1 MSTWI
6 ATIPRSEATK
16 RKLKLFI
23 KSQDIH
29 RWVYGRETGK
39 GGYEHY
45 QIRFEWLDKDDPDAF
60 KIWKDW
66 FYSGHLEL
74 ARTDSWD
81 YEKKSGRY
89 FCWNDNSDKIKQRYG
104 TLTRT
109 QQEVLDILNRTN
121 DRQIVLFYTADGG
134 YGKSWLCG
142 SLWERRLAY
151 YCPPYLNGVKE
162 IVQYVAS
169 GYDEEPY
176 VVIDLPR
183 AMKWDNSLY
192 AGIEAIKDG
201 LIAES
206 RYHAQTRNIR
216 GVKVLVMSNTL
227 PRLDKLSEDRWVI
240 YEPSSR

>member
-16 RKLKLFI
+16 RKLRLFI

-29 RWVYGRETGK
+29 RWVYGREKGK
-39 GGYEHY
+39 DGYEHY
-45 QIRFEWLDKDDPDAF
+45 QLRIEWLDKDDPDAF

-81 YEKKSGRY
+81 YEKKAGRY
-89 FCWNDNSDKIKQRYG
+89 FCWNDNIDKIKQRYG
-104 TLTRT
+104 PLTPI
-109 QQEVLDILNRTN
+109 QQEVLNILDSTN
-121 DRQIVLFYTADGG
+121 DRQIVLFLTAGGG

-142 SLWERRLAY
+142 SLWERRLAC

-176 VVIDLPR
+176 IVIDLPR

-201 LIAES
+201 LVAES

-216 GVKVLVMSNTL
+216 GVKVLVMSNTR
-227 PRLDKLSEDRWVI
+227 PQLDKLSKDRWVI
-240 YEPSSR
+240 YEPS